1 MRTPMQAPR
10 RGIRVALIG
19 LVALGCSTAG
29 AQGTLERRIAAAGDG
44 PVQFNFA
51 ARDGVCGNG
60 RTYFRVDDDGWYQTT
75 NSSGNFSS
83 DAMRSDVCQRGPIRV
98 VVTHAGRDIV
108 KIEAFAGPLSPDPE
122 SGRDLGTV
130 SAREAALYLLSVA
143 ATGEG
148 RPAREAIM
156 PAMLADSAVV
166 AAKLLEIAKDQSRSR
181 DVRRSAI
188 SWAARRRAEPGG
200 PGAAFVAKALNDIVR
215 NREEGEP
222 VRQQALTTVASFNR
236 GEGIPTLIGFAS
248 DGDKWI
254 AKQAMATLS
263 RSGDPRAR
271 AFTREAVKRDDLP
284 EETRSEIIRG
294 LGGEYATGADY
305 RLLRELYPT
314 LNNDRD
320 RESVI
325 STLANAGGSENA
337 NWLLSIAQSQTEPV
351 ARRRRAIT
359 ALTKYDDPRI
369 KEALKGLITKE

>member
-1 MRTPMQAPR
+1 MQKR
-10 RGIRVALIG
+10 RQGTSAVLIG

-29 AQGTLERRIAAAGDG
+29 AQGTLERRIASAGDG

-51 ARDGVCGNG
+51 AREGVCGNG

-75 NSSGNFSS
+75 TSSGNFSG
-83 DAMRSDVCQRGPIRV
+83 DAMRSDVCQRGPVRV

-108 KIEAFAGPLSPDPE
+108 KIEAFAGPLTPDPE

-166 AAKLLEIAKDQSRSR
+166 AAKLVEIAKDQTRSR

-200 PGAAFVAKALNDIVR
+200 PGAAAVAKALNDIVR

-222 VRQQALTTVASFNR
+222 IRQQALSTVASFNR

-254 AKQAMATLS
+254 ARQAMATLS

-271 AFTREAVKRDDLP
+271 AFTRTAVRRDDLP
-284 EETRSEIIRG
+284 EDARSEIIRG

-351 ARRRRAIT
+351 ARRRRAIS
-359 ALTKYDDPRI
+359 ALTKYDDPKI

>member
-1 MRTPMQAPR
+1 MRTPRQGIQA
-10 RGIRVALIG
+10 ALIG
-19 LVALGCSTAG
+19 LVAIGCSTAG

-44 PVQFNFA
+44 PAQFNFA
-51 ARDGVCGNG
+51 AREGVCGNG

-75 NSSGNFSS
+75 TSSGNFSS
-83 DAMRSDVCQRGPIRV
+83 DAARSDLCQRGPVRV

-108 KIEAFAGPLSPDPE
+108 KVETFAGPLTPDPE

-166 AAKLLEIAKDQSRSR
+166 AAKLLEIAKDQTRSR

-188 SWAARRRAEPGG
+188 TWAARRRAEPGG
-200 PGAAFVAKALNDIVR
+200 PGAAAVAKALNDIVR

-222 VRQQALTTVASFNR
+222 IRQQALSTVANFNR

-254 AKQAMATLS
+254 ARQAMATLS

-271 AFTREAVKRDDLP
+271 AFTREAVKRSDLP
-284 EETRSEIIRG
+284 DEARSEIIRG

-305 RLLRELYPT
+305 RLLRDLYTT

-325 STLANAGGSENA
+325 TTLANAGGSENA
-337 NWLLSIAQSQTEPV
+337 NWLLGIAQSQTEPV
-351 ARRRRAIT
+351 ARRRRAIN

>member
-1 MRTPMQAPR
+1 MQVR
-10 RGIRVALIG
+10 RQGTSAVLFG

-44 PVQFNFA
+44 PAQFNFA
-51 ARDGVCGNG
+51 AREGVCGNG

-75 NSSGNFSS
+75 TSSGNFSS

-108 KIEAFAGPLSPDPE
+108 KIETFAGPLTPDPE
-122 SGRDLGTV
+122 SGRDIGTV

-166 AAKLLEIAKDQSRSR
+166 AAKLLEIAKDQTRSR

-188 SWAARRRAEPGG
+188 TWAARRRAEPGG
-200 PGAAFVAKALNDIVR
+200 PGAAAVAKALNDIVR

-222 VRQQALTTVASFNR
+222 IRQQALSTVAGFNR

-254 AKQAMATLS
+254 ARQAMATLS

-271 AFTREAVKRDDLP
+271 AFTREAVKRSDLP
-284 EETRSEIIRG
+284 DEARSEIIRG

-305 RLLRELYPT
+305 RLLRDLYTT

-325 STLANAGGSENA
+325 TTLANAGGSENA
-337 NWLLSIAQSQTEPV
+337 NWLLGIAQSQTEPV